1 MITVSYRQIMKN
13 QLEHQPEAAAQ
24 IHVLGSYLA
33 TVRIKFSFKKNKNRP
48 INLIS
53 LYFMGEVY
61 IHEINASLKM

>member
-33 TVRIKFSFKKNKNRP
+33 TVRIKS
-48 INLIS
+48 
-53 LYFMGEVY
+53 
-61 IHEINASLKM
+61 SLKKK